1 MDKLI
6 RLLFENPILLFIIG
20 AWVFGAIS
28 NAAKAKNKAGGSA
41 QRRRSRK
48 RRSAEEQQTM
58 AQQTMA
64 QQTMAQQTMAQ
75 PLPDLAQQRAQ
86 RRSPS
91 PPPPS
96 TAARAGG
103 RLAGSAAQTP
113 EQIAREMR
121 RILGLEAPPAAPP
134 PGARSPAPAPP
145 PLERPPEPVRVSLD
159 STRIETR
166 VAPHVGEGIR
176 DRHLRESM
184 VGKARAG
191 RGAIGNLGGRVSSGK
206 RAVGR
211 DSRYALDDLRKAIV
225 ISEIL
230 SPPVSLRSH
239 DDRRPS

>member
-64 QQTMAQQTMAQ
+64 Q

-86 RRSPS
+86 RRSPSPS

-166 VAPHVGEGIR
+166 VDPHVGEGIR

>member
-64 QQTMAQQTMAQ
+64 Q

-91 PPPPS
+91 PPPSPPS